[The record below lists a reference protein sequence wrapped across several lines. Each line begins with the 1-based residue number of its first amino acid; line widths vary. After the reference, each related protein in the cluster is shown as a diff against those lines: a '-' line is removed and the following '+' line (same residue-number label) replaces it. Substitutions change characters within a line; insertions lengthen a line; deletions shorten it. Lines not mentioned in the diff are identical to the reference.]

1 MNKKKLPLR
10 SQSALPLTFQTAA
23 EKRASHPWF
32 KMRRMVHN
40 QNSYLKVSSSIVSTS
55 SMPTSATLFF
65 RRYLSSNSFFRL
77 PKVPTTMSMGTLISV
92 VSFELISYT
101 VNYTL
106 APQQLG
112 EQYFPLWRP
121 APSPPLDHRQTS
133 PGHWSKF
140 KGSCQTKFTLQGWLF
155 WNRVKQGFPE
165 AVNWKHCNF
174 KVVFFKTR

>member
-1 MNKKKLPLR
+1 
-10 SQSALPLTFQTAA
+10 
-23 EKRASHPWF
+23 
-32 KMRRMVHN
+32 
-40 QNSYLKVSSSIVSTS
+40 
-55 SMPTSATLFF
+55 MPTSATLFF

-174 KVVFFKTR
+174 KVGYFKTRQCNQTKAFVTASHLICQLSARGYHDSIRCIYCYFSFTPFLRYLPDLLFFCFQS